1 MVPWSHLRQP
11 SLGWVMTVLT
21 AELTH
26 FKLVIRLSKVQQLA
40 FPFCTAFWVSRW
52 SCGPLWNLVEYT
64 SVTVKPCWTFRNL
77 LFCSNVTAT
86 QHHAMTKEPGRHTTS
101 RCGPLSF
108 DGYLVRWNISGEV
121 KHIVHLIRWNLK
133 AVICPCGWLE
143 HGPGLAQRTTFRFR
157 NWILF
162 LINCFGFPVC
172 HQLVPHL
179 VPNFPA
185 CLSVMCRGVLGVC
198 AVLVRSVSPCRLVPE
213 VRLFPLPPLRCF
225 WPSALRV
232 SAFFFLLPFR
242 VDPALA
248 GCVCNI
254 WIDVKLLS
262 FSSFCPLPF

>member
-52 SCGPLWNLVEYT
+52 SLRSL
-64 SVTVKPCWTFRNL
+64 VKPRGIHLCDCEAVLNIQKPPFL
-77 LFCSNVTAT
+77 QQCHSDTASCHDKGT
-86 QHHAMTKEPGRHTTS
+86 RQAHDFQVWS
-101 RCGPLSF
+101 SF
-108 DGYLVRWNISGEV
+108 FWWLSGEV

-185 CLSVMCRGVLGVC
+185 CLSVMCRGV
-198 AVLVRSVSPCRLVPE
+198 
-213 VRLFPLPPLRCF
+213 
-225 WPSALRV
+225 
-232 SAFFFLLPFR
+232 
-242 VDPALA
+242 
-248 GCVCNI
+248 
-254 WIDVKLLS
+254 
-262 FSSFCPLPF
+262 